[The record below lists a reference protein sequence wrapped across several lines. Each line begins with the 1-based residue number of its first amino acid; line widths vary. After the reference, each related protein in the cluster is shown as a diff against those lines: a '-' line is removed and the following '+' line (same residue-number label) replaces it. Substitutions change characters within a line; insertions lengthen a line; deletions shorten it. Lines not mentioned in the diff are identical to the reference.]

1 MLFFVP
7 EATFTQQLVMYSF
20 FIGMPILLI
29 AFVVYVGIKSVK
41 QNNETKKCLNCREF
55 IFDDSDFCKD
65 CKNEFD

>member
-7 EATFTQQLVMYSF
+7 EATFSQQFVMYSF

-29 AFVVYVGIKSVK
+29 AFVVYVGIKSAK
-41 QNNETKKCLNCREF
+41 QNNDTKKCQKCREF

-65 CKNEFD
+65 CKNEFN